1 MLVSTVAILREDAP
15 PPVPDEEKAIFYATA
30 DSGPEVRYIF
40 LGLAKFVMY

>member
-15 PPVPDEEKAIFYATA
+15 PPVPDEEKATFYATA
-30 DSGPEVRYIF
+30 DLGLEVRYLF